1 MAFSDPQAVGVAR
14 DEKIILP
21 MQTTLNILETVL
33 LILAILIALGL
44 AATIA
49 IALLKVLKTR
59 RDAGKDSSEGELE
72 LTALDKELSA
82 RVQEVKRSLLP
93 EKERKKLS
101 KDKSKEE
108 KTYQSTVFV
117 IDFNPSLRA
126 HEVEVL
132 RREIDVIS
140 QSATNKDE
148 VVVRIDSPGGT
159 VNGYGHAASQL
170 LRIHNAGIP
179 LTICVD
185 EVAASG
191 GYMCAAVADKIIAA
205 PFAYIGSIG
214 VVAGMPNFVGLMN
227 KLGVSYLELTAGNN
241 KRTLTPF
248 SEPTPEKKAIELERL
263 QAIHDAF
270 KNLIRQRR
278 PNLDIDKV
286 ADGNY
291 WLAVDAKELGLVD
304 VIQTSDEYLI
314 QQSQA
319 NRRIL
324 KVSYKDEKP
333 GLFSKLMQLIG

>member
-1 MAFSDPQAVGVAR
+1 
-14 DEKIILP
+14 
-21 MQTTLNILETVL
+21 MQTTLNILETIL
-33 LILAILIALGL
+33 LLLVIIVALGL
-44 AATIA
+44 AAAVA
-49 IALLKVLKTR
+49 IALLRVLRSR
-59 RDAGKDSSEGELE
+59 RDGRKDEGELE
-72 LTALDKELSA
+72 ITNLGKELSE
-82 RVQEVKRSLLP
+82 RVWEVKRSLLS
-93 EKERKKLS
+93 EKERKKRA
-101 KDKSKEE
+101 KNKEE
-108 KTYQSTVFV
+108 QKYESTVFV
-117 IDFNPSLRA
+117 IDFHPSLRA
-126 HEVEVL
+126 HEVDVL
-132 RREIDVIS
+132 RKEIDVIT
-140 QSATNKDE
+140 QAATGKDE

-170 LRIHNAGIP
+170 LRVHAAGIP

-227 KLGVSYLELTAGNN
+227 KLGVSYLELTAGRN

-248 SEPTPEKKAIELERL
+248 SEPTPQKEAIELERL
-263 QAIHDAF
+263 EAIHDAF

-278 PNLDIDKV
+278 PNLDMDKV

-291 WLAVDAKELGLVD
+291 WLAVNAKELGLVD

-314 QQSQA
+314 GQAQA

-324 KVSYKDEKP
+324 KVSFKDEKSNF
-333 GLFSKLMQLIG
+333 LSKLIEAFS

>member
-1 MAFSDPQAVGVAR
+1 
-14 DEKIILP
+14 

-33 LILAILIALGL
+33 LVLAILVALGL

-49 IALLKVLKTR
+49 IALLKVLRTR
-59 RDAGKDSSEGELE
+59 RDGKKDSDGELE
-72 LTALDKELSA
+72 LTSLDKELA
-82 RVQEVKRSLLP
+82 ERVKEVKRSFLP
-93 EKERKKLS
+93 EKQRKKLPKN
-101 KDKSKEE
+101 KDD
-108 KTYQSTVFV
+108 KTYDSTVFV
-117 IDFNPSLRA
+117 VDFHPSMRA

-132 RREIDVIS
+132 RKEIDVIT
-140 QSATNKDE
+140 QVATGKDE

-170 LRIHNAGIP
+170 LRVHNAGIP

-227 KLGVSYLELTAGNN
+227 KLGVSYLELTAGEN

-248 SEPTPEKKAIELERL
+248 SEPTPQKEAIELERL

-291 WLAVDAKELGLVD
+291 WLAVNAKELGLVD

-314 QQSQA
+314 QQSRA

-324 KVSYKDEKP
+324 KISYKDDKA
-333 GLFSKLMQLIG
+333 GLLSRVLQSVT

>member
-1 MAFSDPQAVGVAR
+1 
-14 DEKIILP
+14 

-33 LILAILIALGL
+33 LVLTILIALGL

-49 IALLKVLKTR
+49 IALLRVLRSR
-59 RDAGKDSSEGELE
+59 RDGKKDVEGELE
-72 LTALDKELSA
+72 ITNLGKELSE
-82 RVQEVKRSLLP
+82 RVAEVKRSLLP
-93 EKERKKLS
+93 EKERKKRP
-101 KDKSKEE
+101 KNKEE
-108 KTYQSTVFV
+108 QRYESTVFV
-117 IDFNPSLRA
+117 VDFHPSLRA
-126 HEVEVL
+126 HEVDVL
-132 RREIDVIS
+132 RKEIDVIT
-140 QSATNKDE
+140 QAATSKDE

-170 LRIHNAGIP
+170 LRVHAAGIP

-185 EVAASG
+185 EIAASG

-227 KLGVSYLELTAGNN
+227 KLGVSYLELTAGKN

-248 SEPTPEKKAIELERL
+248 SEPTPQKEAIELERL
-263 QAIHDAF
+263 EAIHDAF

-278 PNLDIDKV
+278 PNLDMDKV

-291 WLAVDAKELGLVD
+291 WLAVNAKELGLVD

-314 QQSQA
+314 QQAQA
-319 NRRIL
+319 TRRIL
-324 KVSYKDEKP
+324 KVSFKDEKP
-333 GLFSKLMQLIG
+333 NLLSKLIEAFS

>member
-1 MAFSDPQAVGVAR
+1 
-14 DEKIILP
+14 

-33 LILAILIALGL
+33 LVLAILIALGL
-44 AATIA
+44 AASIA
-49 IALLKVLKTR
+49 ILLLRILKTR
-59 RDAGKDSSEGELE
+59 RDGGKDSDGDLE
-72 LTALDKELSA
+72 LTVLDKELSD
-82 RVQEVKRSLLP
+82 RVAEVKRSLLP
-93 EKERKKLS
+93 EKERKKKPKN
-101 KDKSKEE
+101 KDD
-108 KTYQSTVFV
+108 KTYDSTVYV
-117 IDFNPSLRA
+117 IDFHPSLRA
-126 HEVEVL
+126 HEVDVL
-132 RREIDVIS
+132 RKEIDVVT
-140 QSATNKDE
+140 QAATAKDE

-170 LRIHNAGIP
+170 LRVHNAGIP

-191 GYMCAAVADKIIAA
+191 GYMCAAVADKIIAS

-227 KLGVSYLELTAGNN
+227 KIGVSYLELTAGQN

-248 SEPTPEKKAIELERL
+248 SEPTPQKEAIEIERL

-270 KNLIRQRR
+270 KDLIRQRR

-291 WLAVDAKELGLVD
+291 WLAVNAKELGLVD

-324 KVSYKDEKP
+324 KLSYKEEKP
-333 GLFSKLMQLIG
+333 GLLSKIMDLLG